1 MSYNEVLH
9 VMDTDNYKGGA
20 FSQREE
26 LGICIIADKHSVN
39 TTCIAQEGTYFVFRK
54 SVVE

>member
-1 MSYNEVLH
+1 MSYKEVLH
-9 VMDTDNYKGGA
+9 VMDTDNYNGGA